1 MRPRLTFFLF
11 AVAVTAGCSQPSD
24 DYVFTLYS
32 GSGSERFHEA
42 TFDRVSHKGMDDPV
56 WRDLVAKD
64 NQWTCDKAA
73 RLFQEDWDRS
83 VSPKNQGQHKFWC
96 EKGRFRK

>member
-1 MRPRLTFFLF
+1 MQARFGFFLI
-11 AVAVTAGCSQPSD
+11 ALAATAGCSEPSD
-24 DYVFTLYS
+24 DHVFTLYS
-32 GSGSERFHEA
+32 GSGSERFHAA
-42 TFDRVSHKGMDDPV
+42 TFDTTPKKRMDDPA

-73 RLFQEDWDRS
+73 RLFQEDWDRA